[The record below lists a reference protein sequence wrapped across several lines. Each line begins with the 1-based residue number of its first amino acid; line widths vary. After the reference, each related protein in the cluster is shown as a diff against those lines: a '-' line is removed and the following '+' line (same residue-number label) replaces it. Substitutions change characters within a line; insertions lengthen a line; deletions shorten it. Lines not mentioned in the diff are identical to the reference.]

1 MSSANSNLYKK
12 LLGVGLG
19 SALAI
24 SGAFLVSPS
33 EGLINKAYKDPIGII
48 TACRGHVDSTLKMGQ
63 TFTTD
68 QCDAIFADDLV
79 KHDKQLLSV
88 VNVPFKSDYEHAAML
103 SFVYNVGIGKFKSS
117 TMLTKLNNGNHAGA
131 CSELIKWARAGG
143 QVMKGL
149 VIRRTLE
156 YRMCIGEVPL
166 EIANEVSGKQ

>member
-1 MSSANSNLYKK
+1 MSTNSNLYKK

-33 EGLINKAYKDPIGII
+33 EGLVNKTYKDPIGII
-48 TACRGHVDSTLKMGQ
+48 TACRGHVDSSLKMGQ

-79 KHDKQLLSV
+79 KHDRQLLSV
-88 VNVPFKSDYEHAAML
+88 VTVPFKSDYEHAAML

-131 CSELIKWARAGG
+131 CSELTKWVYAAG
-143 QVMKGL
+143 KKLNGL
-149 VIRRTLE
+149 VTRRTLE
-156 YRMCIGEVPL
+156 YKMCIGEVPL

>member
-1 MSSANSNLYKK
+1 MLFRS
-12 LLGVGLG
+12 
-19 SALAI
+19 
-24 SGAFLVSPS
+24 LV
-33 EGLINKAYKDPIGII
+33 NKTYKDPIGII

-88 VNVPFKSDYEHAAML
+88 VTVPFKSDYEHAAML

-117 TMLTKLNNGNHAGA
+117 TMLKDLNKGDHEGA
-131 CSELIKWARAGG
+131 CSELVKWTRAGG
-143 QVMKGL
+143 TVMKGL

-156 YRMCIGEVPL
+156 HQYCVGEVPL
-166 EIANEVSGKQ
+166 EVKDLVQGQTTK